1 MKSEWKGP
9 TVPVAD
15 KDLWTRFAAVCSALH
30 LKRRGVA
37 ADLLAVAMKEWLDKV
52 ERNVDDWKEK
62 INGGDE
68 APIEKVQLWP
78 SADDIAKA
86 RAFYD
91 KPPVSE
97 AQQEATGAKWDKRM
111 AGSESVGVKWSKEMA
126 VGGSE

>member
-68 APIEKVQLWP
+68 APVEKVQLWP
-78 SADDIAKA
+78 TPEDVALAKA
-86 RAFYD
+86 NYP
-91 KPPVSE
+91 KPTVYE
-97 AQQEATGAKWDKRM
+97 AKPEA
-111 AGSESVGVKWSKEMA
+111 VGVKRSKEMA